1 MDRGSQ
7 LQDSPAERLRRNVK
21 AAARRLLPEHLVHE
35 LARYRGYPKTERQL
49 YLRVRLLSSIGL
61 SKPKFL
67 PSNSNQSLLFVC
79 FGNIMRSPMCEAL
92 MTRECAALAD
102 APIVTSAGL
111 NAVPGRP
118 AHPWAIAAARDFG
131 ISLEEHRA
139 RLLTPALVEQ
149 ATVIFTMDY
158 QNQVQL
164 LSRYPE
170 TRHKAF
176 LLCAYAGE
184 GNRSAEIPDPFY
196 LDQEGTRGCYQTLA
210 TCIRNLVAAFP

>member
-1 MDRGSQ
+1 MDVEGTFRG
-7 LQDSPAERLRRNVK
+7 RLVRSI
-21 AAARRLLPEHLVHE
+21 AATAKNLLPKALLREVQQ
-35 LARYRGYPKTERQL
+35 YRAYGKDERPL
-49 YLRVRLLSSIGL
+49 YLKIRISDRLGFTDTKRSRVPETARA
-61 SKPKFL
+61 F
-67 PSNSNQSLLFVC
+67 LFVC

-92 MTRECAALAD
+92 MNRELAHLD
-102 APIVTSAGL
+102 NPQFTVLSAGL
-111 NAVPGRP
+111 DAISGRA